1 MFLHIILWTIRKKYK
16 INIKIKKY
24 LYIKKEYKKR
34 SDKMKKN
41 VHDYFPEFL
50 NNPTS
55 ENFKKMIRDNT
66 GESNYLEF
74 KEDYPIDYKLA
85 KTILGMANSG
95 GGIIIIGIDDNRE
108 LKGLK
113 ELKDKTD
120 IGNKLSNYL
129 PKNLIYDIH
138 DIKYDEKEKDD
149 NLKDKQFQLI
159 IIDDTP
165 DRIPFLSLKEEKNN
179 DETVLYNTI
188 IYCRKNTSTTQSN
201 QEDIQEIMERRVN
214 SKVQIGVN
222 EFKEDLEQLK
232 LLYVY
237 MNSHPPLFFP
247 SFNKKLKE
255 FLNKKIETIEDK
267 L

>member
-1 MFLHIILWTIRKKYK
+1 
-16 INIKIKKY
+16 
-24 LYIKKEYKKR
+24 
-34 SDKMKKN
+34 MKKN

-50 NNPTS
+50 NNPTP
-55 ENFKKMIRDNT
+55 ENFKKLIKDNT
-66 GESNYLEF
+66 GESDYLEF
-74 KEDYPIDYKLA
+74 KEYYPKNYKLV

-129 PKNLIYDIH
+129 PKNLIYEIH

-165 DRIPFLSLKEEKNN
+165 DRIPFLSLKEENNN

-188 IYCRKNTSTTQSN
+188 IYCRKSTSTEPSN
-201 QEDIQEIMERRVN
+201 QEDIKEIMERRVN

-222 EFKEDLEQLK
+222 EFKEDLKQLETLYLLLEKYYPSPKNKFFFKKYLDK
-232 LLYVY
+232 LI
-237 MNSHPPLFFP
+237 S
-247 SFNKKLKE
+247 KKRE
-255 FLNKKIETIEDK
+255 IIEDK

>member
-1 MFLHIILWTIRKKYK
+1 
-16 INIKIKKY
+16 
-24 LYIKKEYKKR
+24 
-34 SDKMKKN
+34 MKKN
-41 VHDYFPEFL
+41 VPEYFPEL
-50 NNPTS
+50 LKNPTS

-95 GGIIIIGIDDNRE
+95 GGIIIIGITDKKE

-113 ELKDKTD
+113 KLKDKTD

-129 PKNLIYDIH
+129 PKNLIYDVH
-138 DIKYDEKEKDD
+138 DIKYDEKEIDD
-149 NLKDKQFQLI
+149 NLKEKQFQLI
-159 IIDDTP
+159 VINDTP

-179 DETVLYNTI
+179 KKTVLNKTI
-188 IYCRKNTSTTQSN
+188 IYCRKNTNTEPSN
-201 QEDIQEIMERRVN
+201 QEDIKEIMERRVN

-237 MNSHPPLFFP
+237 VNLHPPLLFP

-255 FLNKKIETIEDK
+255 FLNKKIKIIEDK